1 MASEKPKKTAQRK
14 AAAPPVAAVKRP
26 RSAPRK
32 KPAAVAPTPPP
43 SPPRTRPARVNAQAD
58 SSRAGLAAPEAK
70 AQAAAA
76 TPQTG
81 VTLMNRILFID
92 LAERD
97 RNRRA
102 EIRVRI
108 ANLERIENTKA
119 RSGGLG
125 PDLKKELDDLRLE
138 LADRDTTDE
147 LYRGVAEQVSGKS
160 WDVLSQS
167 GKTDYVMRY
176 GFMGSQYGVQPNELG
191 VEEKE
196 ILAVCGLL
204 LLDGI
209 QGPGNLNFVAKVTIA
224 RGEFEQNRA
233 LFMAA
238 FNRFTTRHEVTLRS
252 QIDKGYVDPEAPGF
266 ISGRTGTS
274 AGTSTKGSSYLV
286 PDIDDPVYAVSANSL
301 AAIVRRIRDEGISPN
316 DPWLVSRMDNAFNLL
331 TGMVEGAPPSALEI
345 MLPDLEE
352 AVDVEIQ
359 KENLQAS
366 QAIYFAY
373 QLEEMRMFQVVDK
386 IVDLFRGGLLPL
398 GKGTVGDK
406 LFKYF
411 KTSTERITEAER
423 RELYY
428 RMFGAPGGNPNAGDP
443 NRDFN
448 ELWLRFVSAVSSFSR
463 QISVERLLRNNVPM
477 AVSHEQVRK
486 AARDLGANL
495 SRNGYGIAYF
505 AATELQNTIINFR
518 DILQDADLRS
528 AFGARDMWQVI
539 DMVNVNYLGGAK
551 NTHRFRTQSRAG
563 AIIIRWISENI
574 QRLANISGPVL
585 SVDEISNPQ
594 MRISSGA
601 NPTLKPTDWDLVN
614 ACEQWLAV
622 MGVQE
627 QSVEQYSQPIE
638 APAMTSRPIDM
649 PQAARDVLASVGVNL
664 PV

>member
-14 AAAPPVAAVKRP
+14 AAPPVAAAP
-26 RSAPRK
+26 RAPRK
-32 KPAAVAPTPPP
+32 KTSAAAAAPPP
-43 SPPRTRPARVNAQAD
+43 PTRKARAPASARP
-58 SSRAGLAAPEAK
+58 SRAGLAAPK
-70 AQAAAA
+70 APASAAAA
-76 TPQTG
+76 NTQTG
-81 VTLMNRILFID
+81 ATQMNRILFID

-119 RSGGLG
+119 RTGGLG
-125 PDLKKELDDLRLE
+125 PDLKKELDDLRAQ

-160 WDVLSQS
+160 WALLSQA
-167 GKTDYVMRY
+167 GQTDYVMRY

-209 QGPGNLNFVAKVTIA
+209 QGPDNLNFISKVTIA

-238 FNRFTTRHEVTLRS
+238 FNRFTTRHEVTLKS
-252 QIDKGYVDPEAPGF
+252 QIEKGYVDPEAPGF
-266 ISGRTGTS
+266 ISGRS
-274 AGTSTKGSSYLV
+274 TSTKGSSYLV
-286 PDIDDPVYAVSANSL
+286 PDPDDTVYAVSANSL
-301 AAIVRRIRDEGISPN
+301 ASIVRRIRDEGISPN

-352 AVDVEIQ
+352 SVDVEIQ

-423 RELYY
+423 RELYF
-428 RMFGAPGGNPNAGDP
+428 RMFGAPGGNPSAGDP

-448 ELWLRFVSAVSSFSR
+448 ELWLRFVSAVSSFAR

-477 AVSHEQVRK
+477 AVSQEQVRK

-518 DILQDADLRS
+518 DILQDPDLRS

-585 SVDEISNPQ
+585 SIDEISNPQ

-627 QSVEQYSQPIE
+627 QSVEHYSQSIE

-664 PV
+664 PI

>member
-14 AAAPPVAAVKRP
+14 AAAPPVAAAQRP
-26 RSAPRK
+26 SRAPRK
-32 KPAAVAPTPPP
+32 KPAAAAAAPPP
-43 SPPRTRPARVNAQAD
+43 RPRPARVKAQAD

-81 VTLMNRILFID
+81 ATLMNRILFID

-138 LADRDTTDE
+138 LADRDTTDD

-176 GFMGSQYGVQPNELG
+176 GFMGSQYGVQPNDLG

-274 AGTSTKGSSYLV
+274 TSTKGSSYLV

-448 ELWLRFVSAVSSFSR
+448 ELWLRFVSAVSSFAR

-477 AVSHEQVRK
+477 AVSQEQVRK

-585 SVDEISNPQ
+585 SIDEISNPQ

>member
-14 AAAPPVAAVKRP
+14 AAAPPVAAAKRP
-26 RSAPRK
+26 SRAPRK
-32 KPAAVAPTPPP
+32 KPAAAAAAPPTP
-43 SPPRTRPARVNAQAD
+43 PPRTRPARVKAQAD
-58 SSRAGLAAPEAK
+58 SSRAGIAAPEAK

-76 TPQTG
+76 NPQTG
-81 VTLMNRILFID
+81 ATLMNRILFID

-160 WDVLSQS
+160 WEVLSQS

-176 GFMGSQYGVQPNELG
+176 GFMGSQYGVQPNDLG

-204 LLDGI
+204 LLDGL
-209 QGPGNLNFVAKVTIA
+209 QGPGNLNFVSKVTIA

-238 FNRFTTRHEVTLRS
+238 FNRFTTRHAVTLKS

-266 ISGRTGTS
+266 ISGSTSGAKGMKGT
-274 AGTSTKGSSYLV
+274 V
-286 PDIDDPVYAVSANSL
+286 PDADDLVYAVSANSL

-352 AVDVEIQ
+352 SVDVEIQ

-428 RMFGAPGGNPNAGDP
+428 RMFGAPGGNPSAGDP

-448 ELWLRFVSAVSSFSR
+448 ELWLRFVSAVSSFAR

-477 AVSHEQVRK
+477 AVSQEQVRK

-518 DILQDADLRS
+518 DILQDPDLRS

-585 SVDEISNPQ
+585 SIDEISNPQ

-627 QSVEQYSQPIE
+627 QSVEHYSQSIE

>member
-1 MASEKPKKTAQRK
+1 MASQNPKKTAQRK
-14 AAAPPVAAVKRP
+14 AAPPVAPAP
-26 RSAPRK
+26 RAPRK
-32 KPAAVAPTPPP
+32 KTSAAAAAPPP
-43 SPPRTRPARVNAQAD
+43 PTRKASAPAPARP
-58 SSRAGLAAPEAK
+58 SRAGLAAPK
-70 AQAAAA
+70 ATAPAAAA
-76 TPQTG
+76 NTQTG
-81 VTLMNRILFID
+81 ATQMNRILFID

-125 PDLKKELDDLRLE
+125 PDLKKELDDLKAQ
-138 LADRDTTDE
+138 LAKRDTTDE
-147 LYRGVAEQVSGKS
+147 LYRGVAEQVAGKP
-160 WDVLSQS
+160 WELLSQA
-167 GKTDYVMRY
+167 GQTDYVMRY

-209 QGPGNLNFVAKVTIA
+209 QGPDNLNFVSKVTIA

-252 QIDKGYVDPEAPGF
+252 QIEKGYVDQGAVGF
-266 ISGRTGTS
+266 ISGGGIGSQGTGE
-274 AGTSTKGSSYLV
+274 LV
-286 PDIDDPVYAVSANSL
+286 PAANDRVDAVSSNSL

-366 QAIYFAY
+366 QAIYFSY

-428 RMFGAPGGNPNAGDP
+428 RMFGAPGGNPNAGEP

-448 ELWLRFVSAVSSFSR
+448 ELWLRFVSAVSSFAR

-477 AVSHEQVRK
+477 AVSQEQVRK

-505 AATELQNTIINFR
+505 AATELQNTIISFR
-518 DILQDADLRS
+518 DILQDPDLRS

-585 SVDEISNPQ
+585 SIDEISNPQ
-594 MRISSGA
+594 MRIASGA

>member
-1 MASEKPKKTAQRK
+1 
-14 AAAPPVAAVKRP
+14 
-26 RSAPRK
+26 
-32 KPAAVAPTPPP
+32 
-43 SPPRTRPARVNAQAD
+43 
-58 SSRAGLAAPEAK
+58 
-70 AQAAAA
+70 
-76 TPQTG
+76 
-81 VTLMNRILFID
+81 MNRILFID

-119 RSGGLG
+119 RTGGLG

-176 GFMGSQYGVQPNELG
+176 GFMGSQYGVQPNDLG

-209 QGPGNLNFVAKVTIA
+209 QGPGNLNFVSKVTIA

-448 ELWLRFVSAVSSFSR
+448 ELWLRFVSAVSSFAR

-477 AVSHEQVRK
+477 AVSQEQVRK

-585 SVDEISNPQ
+585 SIDEISNPQ

>member
-14 AAAPPVAAVKRP
+14 AAPPVAATP
-26 RSAPRK
+26 RAPRRK
-32 KPAAVAPTPPP
+32 TSAAAAAPPP
-43 SPPRTRPARVNAQAD
+43 PTRKASAAAPARP
-58 SSRAGLAAPEAK
+58 SRAGLAAPK
-70 AQAAAA
+70 ATAPAAAA
-76 TPQTG
+76 NTQTG
-81 VTLMNRILFID
+81 ATQMNRILFID

-119 RSGGLG
+119 RTGGLG
-125 PDLKKELDDLRLE
+125 PDLKKELDDLRAE
-138 LADRDTTDE
+138 LANRDTTDE
-147 LYRGVAEQVSGKS
+147 LYRGVAEQVAGKS
-160 WDVLSQS
+160 WEQLSNS
-167 GKTDYVMRY
+167 GNPDYVMRY
-176 GFMGSQYGVQPNELG
+176 GFMGSQYGAQPHELG
-191 VEEKE
+191 IEEKE

-209 QGPGNLNFVAKVTIA
+209 QGPDNLNFVSKVTIA

-233 LFMAA
+233 LFLAA
-238 FNRFTTRHEVTLRS
+238 YNRFTTMHAVTLRS

-266 ISGRTGTS
+266 ISGRSTS
-274 AGTSTKGSSYLV
+274 GSNLKGSSYLV
-286 PDIDDPVYAVSANSL
+286 PDLDDTVYAVSANSL
-301 AAIVRRIRDEGISPN
+301 ASIVRRIRDEGISPN
-316 DPWLVSRMDNAFNLL
+316 DPWLTSRMDNAFNLL
-331 TGMVEGAPPSALEI
+331 TGMVDGAPPSALEI

-448 ELWLRFVSAVSSFSR
+448 ELWLRFVSAVSSFAR
-463 QISVERLLRNNVPM
+463 QISVERLLRNNIPM
-477 AVSHEQVRK
+477 AVSQEQVRK

-585 SVDEISNPQ
+585 SIEEIANPQ
-594 MRISSGA
+594 MQAASSN